1 MDINMFMDEKEEFLK
16 RVEQNGCWLWRGNVN
31 AQGYGRFSYGG
42 RMELA
47 HRASA
52 RIFKG
57 IILTGKKDGTISRV
71 CSNPLCVNPSH
82 LEVAFKKDVVKKAL
96 WSQFVKENPEELTR
110 FRRAKIE
117 NKNQLQQAYNDWI
130 EETHKKRPD

>member
-1 MDINMFMDEKEEFLK
+1 MGEKEEFLK
-16 RVEQNGCWLWRGNVN
+16 RVNQNNGCWVWIGNVN
-31 AQGYGRFSYGG
+31 NQGYGRFSYQGKL
-42 RMELA
+42 ELA

-57 IILTGKKDGTISRV
+57 IVLEGRKEGTISRV

-82 LEVAFKKDVVKKAL
+82 LEVVFRKDVVKKVL

-117 NKNQLQQAYNDWI
+117 NKNQLKRAYDEWKKRA
-130 EETHKKRPD
+130 HKKRPENSGL

>member
-1 MDINMFMDEKEEFLK
+1 MAEKEEFLK
-16 RVEQNGCWLWRGNVN
+16 RVDQRNGCWIWIGNVSN
-31 AQGYGRFSYGG
+31 QGYGRFRYKGKL
-42 RMELA
+42 ELA

-57 IILTGKKDGTISRV
+57 IVLERRDEGTISRV

-82 LEVAFKKDVVKKAL
+82 LEVAYKKDVIKKAL
-96 WSQFVKENPEELTR
+96 WNQFVKENPEELTR

-117 NKNQLQQAYNDWI
+117 NKNQLQKAYDEWI
-130 EETHKKRPD
+130 GEVHKKRPEDSGL

>member
-1 MDINMFMDEKEEFLK
+1 MSEKEEFLK
-16 RVEQNGCWLWRGNVN
+16 RVDQSNGCWVWTGNVN
-31 AQGYGRFSYGG
+31 NQGYGRFRYQGKL
-42 RMELA
+42 ELA

-57 IILTGKKDGTISRV
+57 IILQGRKEGIISRV

-82 LEVAFKKDVVKKAL
+82 LEVAYRRDTVRKAL

-117 NKNQLQQAYNDWI
+117 NKNQLKHIYDDWI
-130 EETHKKRPD
+130 KKTHKKRPENSGL